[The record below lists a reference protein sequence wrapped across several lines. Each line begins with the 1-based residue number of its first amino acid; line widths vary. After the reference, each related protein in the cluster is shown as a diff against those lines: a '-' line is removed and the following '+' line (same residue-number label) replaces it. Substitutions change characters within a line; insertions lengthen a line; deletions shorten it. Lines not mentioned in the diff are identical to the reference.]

1 MTGIDCPSLPCHVTT
16 SWAHWLKIQKIT
28 LVRFSSQIEIKICIQ
43 KRLCSITTLF
53 SVWKLLKRRCW
64 LKLKIQS
71 TAKLFPLEKFWKE
84 IAKRKLMIRC
94 FYYIIVE
101 HIHTEEYLWNSS
113 AFLLIVGHCDCC
125 PLVPWLRYHPGQRE
139 ECLRWKTFYTK
150 NFHIK
155 CKK

>member
-1 MTGIDCPSLPCHVTT
+1 MAACRRRHTSHTITSYFLVIILTGIDCPSLPCHVTT

-71 TAKLFPLEKFWKE
+71 TAKLFPLESFEK
-84 IAKRKLMIRC
+84 KLLKGSWWLDVFITLLLNISILKNIC
-94 FYYIIVE
+94 KIVL
-101 HIHTEEYLWNSS
+101 HFS
-113 AFLLIVGHCDCC
+113 
-125 PLVPWLRYHPGQRE
+125 
-139 ECLRWKTFYTK
+139 
-150 NFHIK
+150 
-155 CKK
+155 